1 MLQKADTLDLDS
13 LHLRPGGGARFDAEV
28 RVEPVQLAGQTYSI
42 SGGSVDARIDISRMT
57 SGYAFRLRFD
67 AALAGPCMRCLADAS
82 PVIHVDSREIEQP
95 GEAEELH
102 TPYLEGGELELRG
115 WVRDAL
121 VLALPTRFLC
131 REDCAGLCPVC
142 GADLNDADPDAH
154 RHEST
159 GDPRWAK
166 LRELKLD

>member
-1 MLQKADTLDLDS
+1 MPQRADVLDLDS
-13 LHLRPGGGARFDAEV
+13 LNLRPGGGARFDAEV
-28 RVEPVQLAGQTYSI
+28 RVDPVELGGERYAIT
-42 SGGSVDARIDISRMT
+42 SGTVDARIDISRMT

-67 AALAGPCMRCLADAS
+67 ASLAGPCMRCLAAAN

-102 TPYLEGGELELRG
+102 TPYLEDGELELRG

-121 VLALPTRFLC
+121 VLALPTRLLC

-142 GADLNDADPDAH
+142 GADLNDADLEDH
-154 RHEST
+154 RHESA

-166 LRELKLD
+166 LRELKLE